1 MRRLREFNE
10 TLLGKWCWRML
21 EERSSLWYRV
31 LVARYGEEDGRL
43 GAGVVLPGGERSLR
57 LGMV

>member
-1 MRRLREFNE
+1 
-10 TLLGKWCWRML
+10 L

-43 GAGVVLPGGERSLR
+43 GAGVVPLGGERSLI